1 LVRSYYNIIVNY
13 IFNTYSLFQVRI
25 AKGSITVFIIFAF
38 CQPINANAA
47 LNTFR
52 SFEMGMAFWVPQ
64 TKESKEY
71 EVKKSLKLMLDN
83 SDHILLQ
90 IPWSPIMKFPLRN
103 AEWMGALSKTHKRP
117 LTIALDWMD
126 EDRKSLLDADI
137 KRWSFGESD
146 VKNKFLSDVSYLA
159 SQYEPQFILLGVE
172 VDFLA
177 IQDPQEFRNFVSL
190 YSDAYKII
198 RIQSPKTL
206 ISVSFQFENLLD
218 IKDPELLITQTPIV
232 KSFGPLLDTLGLSVY
247 PCQRFLHANE
257 IPADYISSEIPKGV
271 GFAIFET
278 GWPAQGKDELLQRHY
293 VNWILNATSSL
304 SVNLVVWIS
313 AVDTDSGDSYKFNQR
328 SPICMSRVSLWKKHL
343 GLWTILGGEKAGKES
358 WKFWFKKPLVVSAN

>member
-1 LVRSYYNIIVNY
+1 MIANC
-13 IFNTYSLFQVRI
+13 IFNTYSRSQVKI
-25 AKGSITVFIIFAF
+25 ARGSITVFIILAF

-47 LNTFR
+47 SNTVR

-64 TKESKEY
+64 TTESKGF

-90 IPWSPIMKFPLRN
+90 IPWSPIMKSPLRN

-117 LTIALDWMD
+117 LTIALDWMG
-126 EDRKSLLDADI
+126 EDRRILHDSDT
-137 KRWSFGESD
+137 KRWSFGERD
-146 VKNKFLSDVSYLA
+146 VKNKFLSDVTYLV

-172 VDFLA
+172 VDFLG
-177 IQDPQEFRNFVSL
+177 IQNPQEFRNFVSL

-198 RIQSPKTL
+198 KSQSPKTL

-247 PCQRFLHANE
+247 PCQKFLNARD
-257 IPADYISSEIPKGV
+257 IPADYISSEIPKGLD
-271 GFAIFET
+271 FAIFET
-278 GWPAQGKDELLQRHY
+278 GWPAQGKDELAQLHY

-304 SVNLVVWIS
+304 SANLLVWIS
-313 AVDTDSGDSYKFNQR
+313 AVDTDSGDAYNFNQR
-328 SPICMSRVSLWKKHL
+328 SPICSSPVSRWKKHL
-343 GLWTILGGEKAGKES
+343 GLWTILGGEKAGRAS
-358 WKFWFKKPLVVSAN
+358 WKLWFKKPLVVSAN